1 MIFVTHD
8 SNLLDYR
15 LLRRD
20 QIAFVEKDKF
30 GASQIYNLVEF
41 KGVRNDASFEKDY
54 LDGRYGAIP
63 FVGNFEYVFA
73 K

>member
-1 MIFVTHD
+1 LD
-8 SNLLDYR
+8 SK

-30 GASQIYNLVEF
+30 GASHLYDLVEF

-63 FVGNFEYVFA
+63 FVGNFEHVFS